1 MAADLCKRLA
11 FYRLRAKIDI
21 ENLMEAHDHPCVAAF
36 WDGARAPDQ
45 ALAQFTDPRDAKLGV
60 RAVMPA
66 FGVGLGNDA
75 APYEARRIALGVPK
89 GGVDF
94 AYGEAFP
101 HECNLDR
108 LNGVDFKK
116 GCYVGQEVV
125 SRVEHRGT
133 ARKRVVRVS
142 FEGAAPELGAVVSAG
157 EVALGVM
164 GSSSAGH
171 GLAMLR
177 VDKAEEATKAGVAIM
192 SGGTRLRVEP

>member
-1 MAADLCKRLA
+1 
-11 FYRLRAKIDI
+11 
-21 ENLMEAHDHPCVAAF
+21 
-36 WDGARAPDQ
+36 
-45 ALAQFTDPRDAKLGV
+45 
-60 RAVMPA
+60 MPA
-66 FGVGLGNDA
+66 FGVGFGNDA

-164 GSSSAGH
+164 GSSSAGR

-177 VDKAEEATKAGVAIM
+177 MDKAEEAAKAGVSIM
-192 SGGTRLRVEP
+192 SGATRLRVEP